1 MHNALHDDVA
11 IFMKTIPWR
20 FYIALALT
28 AGLGPG
34 FGVGTGLGAA
44 RHSYWLGALMGL
56 LIRNM

>member
-1 MHNALHDDVA
+1 
-11 IFMKTIPWR
+11 MKTIPWR